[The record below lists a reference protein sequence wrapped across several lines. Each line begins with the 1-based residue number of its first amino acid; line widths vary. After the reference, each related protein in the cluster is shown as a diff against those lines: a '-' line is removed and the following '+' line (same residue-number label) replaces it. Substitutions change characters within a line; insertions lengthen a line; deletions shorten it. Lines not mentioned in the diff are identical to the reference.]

1 MTMKPRLAHI
11 AKESSPR
18 ANSRQAI
25 LLAAERIF
33 ARAGLEGA
41 RTGAIAAE
49 AGVNKAL
56 LYYYFKSKDALYLAI
71 LEHHMKEFNR
81 AAVEVLRGDTPARAK
96 MLAYVA
102 MHFDFVSARPF
113 FTRLFPR
120 LLVSEGSFLE
130 RLAKKYMLPVI
141 GELIRVIEQG
151 VRTRE
156 FRPVDAEQTALSM
169 MGLTVHYFL
178 MAPLV
183 QKVAHVDPYARSRL
197 ARRKKEILE
206 FVRYGVFRHPEAR
219 WS

>member
-1 MTMKPRLAHI
+1 MESRAAQI
-11 AKESSPR
+11 AKESRRR

-25 LLAAERIF
+25 LVAAERIF

-41 RTGAIAAE
+41 RTDAIAAA

-56 LYYYFKSKDALYLAI
+56 LYYYFRSKDALYLAI

-81 AAVEVLRGDTPARAK
+81 AALDVLRGDVTARAK
-96 MLAYVA
+96 VLAYVA
-102 MHFDFVSARPF
+102 MHFDFVGARPF

-130 RLAKKYMLPVI
+130 RLAKKYTLPVI
-141 GELIRVIEQG
+141 GELIRVIVRG
-151 VRTRE
+151 VRSRE
-156 FRPVDAEQTALSM
+156 FRRVDAEQTALSM

-183 QKVAHVDPYARSRL
+183 QKVARVDPYAKSRL

-206 FVRYGVFRHPEAR
+206 FLRFGLFRDPEAR